1 LQDCENLE
9 ARELKICVLVDS
21 FWSNIENI
29 VKDLKPFYTVTR
41 KVLLWGYFLSFMLKV
56 GTSFWQLLASW

>member
-9 ARELKICVLVDS
+9 AREFKICVLVDS

-29 VKDLKPFYTVTR
+29 VKDLQPFYTVTR
-41 KVLLWGYFLSFMLKV
+41 KVFIMGLFFEFHVEGGKHAFGNY
-56 GTSFWQLLASW
+56 